1 MEKRISLLE
10 LFELI
15 SEDLRQELGKITLP
29 HDACKL
35 ESILNDIF
43 TRRIDISKYY
53 SEISPTSLGVLQHCF
68 RIIAIQNRMFSCF
81 NFPDENLSTSCSVET
96 LERENNSKWKSLI
109 LDNKEVAA
117 TFLGGI
123 IGGGWII
130 SSWGSIIVATIACA
144 IAKYYNTN
152 PRSNQAQTPHAKSTN
167 LHISLNVDLLID
179 IARDLCQQ
187 IDDMMQYVQDSIDA
201 LRKKE
206 EPVPIMS
213 LDNDFSE
220 LLDSIKNLF
229 LSYSRDESTDK
240 LKMMVQDVFD
250 TLENYDYQILDY
262 SDEYS
267 CFFNVVESPHISKAQ
282 TSKPAILKGGEL
294 LEKGRYLVPSDCKT
308 H

>member
-15 SEDLRQELGKITLP
+15 VEDLRQELGKITLP
-29 HDACKL
+29 YDACKL
-35 ESILNDIF
+35 ETILNEIF

-81 NFPDENLSTSCSVET
+81 NFPDETLSSSCSVVT
-96 LERENNSKWKSLI
+96 SERENRSNWKSYV

-123 IGGGWII
+123 LGGGWII
-130 SSWGSIIVATIACA
+130 SSWGSIIVATIACT

-152 PRSNQAQTPHAKSTN
+152 TRPNQAQMAPTKSKN
-167 LHISLNVDLLID
+167 LLISLNVDMLID
-179 IARDLCQQ
+179 SVRDLCQQ
-187 IDDMMQYVQDSIDA
+187 IDDMMLYVQDSIDA

-206 EPVPIMS
+206 EPASKMS

-229 LSYSRDESTDK
+229 LSYRRDEPSDK
-240 LKMMVQDVFD
+240 LKVKVQDVFD
-250 TLENYDYQILDY
+250 TLENYDYQIIDY

-267 CFFNVVESPHISKAQ
+267 HFFNIVESPHISIAQ
-282 TSKPAILKGGEL
+282 TSKPAILKGGEIIK
-294 LEKGRYLVPSDCKT
+294 KGRYLVPAKC
-308 H
+308 